1 MLVDIEQVLYW
12 MEAIRESEDP
22 VRTMDSFYRGQ
33 INSKLWLAEE
43 LDKFI
48 DRYPVTIDIFGGWTG
63 VLASILFHQT
73 YAIKTIRSIDI
84 DPSCEKIANMMN
96 ENEST
101 DGRFI
106 AVTGDMCNMHSS
118 ADIIINTSCEHITQD
133 QYDLWLHNL
142 PNTSILVLQS
152 NDYDIDE
159 HIRVAKSI
167 DEFKKQCHISI
178 LYAGEL
184 SLPLYNRWM
193 IIGKKI

>member
-1 MLVDIEQVLYW
+1 